1 MDVDGRLKQKVA
13 VQRDEETSGMSL
25 SALAKVGPAMAVVA
39 IGIVLAYVVP
49 GLEAMQPWKPG
60 DPVPFWNVVGRPFES
75 EAFAQQIERTNEI
88 DSFADEV
95 LSEPDPP
102 PVPVAP
108 KKVVV
113 QKPGDGLPA
122 YTPKEGDD
130 KPAVQ
135 SIELFKG
142 QELDRFFAS
151 LARSDSSLEG
161 AITRVSHWGD
171 SAIGI
176 DGIPGA
182 IRRRM
187 QARFGDAGHG
197 FHLMAPPNSSYRHGE
212 VKLKT
217 SGWSHCFI
225 IFRCRKSSGLY
236 GMGGTVFTSAG
247 GGTSTF
253 SMHPTR
259 SSGQVSKFEVWY
271 AEHPRGGQF
280 SVRVDKGEK
289 TFVNTRAEAYE
300 ERWHAVDVE
309 DGPHTFEVRA
319 AGKGKVELFGVTLER
334 DNPGVVWDGLSQ
346 VGAFTNR
353 MSGFD
358 PDHLKDHLQHR
369 KSDLAVFTFGGNDM
383 IRKVTM
389 EQYAAE
395 YREVIQLFRKA
406 RPEMDCLIM
415 APLDHGE
422 RKGVRIVSQPIV
434 PLMIEAQRQVAKSE
448 GCGFFDTV
456 AAMGGEGSAGRWFKR
471 KPRLIGGDLSHATS
485 KGHQVIG
492 ELVYRAIV
500 EGYVAYRKRTK

>member
-13 VQRDEETSGMSL
+13 VQQTQESSGMSL
-25 SALAKVGPAMAVVA
+25 AMLGKIGPAMAVVA
-39 IGIVLAYVVP
+39 IGLILVYTVP
-49 GLEAMQPWKPG
+49 GLEFARPYKDG
-60 DPVPFWNVVGRPFES
+60 DPVPFWNVIGRPFES
-75 EAFAQQIERTNEI
+75 EAFAQQLERTNEI
-88 DSFADEV
+88 DNFANEV
-95 LSEPDPP
+95 LAEPDPVVP
-102 PVPVAP
+102 PEP

-113 QKPGDGLPA
+113 RKPSDGLPA
-122 YTPKEGDD
+122 YTPKVGDE

-135 SIELFKG
+135 SIELFQG

-151 LARSDSSLEG
+151 LARSDGNLEG

-187 QARFGDAGHG
+187 QTRFGDAGHG
-197 FHLMAPPNSSYRHGE
+197 FHLMAQPNSSYRHGE
-212 VKLKT
+212 VKFKH

-225 IFRCRKSSGLY
+225 IFRCRKSTGLY

-247 GGTSTF
+247 GATSTF
-253 SMHPTR
+253 TPHPTR
-259 SSGQVSKFEVWY
+259 SSGRFSKFEVWY
-271 AEHPRGGQF
+271 ADQPRGGQF
-280 SVRVDKGEK
+280 SLRVDKGEK
-289 TFVNTRAEAYE
+289 TFVNTRADAYE
-300 ERWHAVDVE
+300 ERWHALDLE
-309 DGPHTFEVRA
+309 DDTHTIEVRA
-319 AGKGKVELFGVTLER
+319 AGKGKVELFGVTMER

-353 MSGFD
+353 LSGLD
-358 PDHLKDHLQHR
+358 PEQLKDHLQHR
-369 KSDLAVFTFGGNDM
+369 QTNLAVFTFGGNDM
-383 IRKVTM
+383 IRKVSM
-389 EQYAAE
+389 ERYAEE

-422 RKGVRIVSQPIV
+422 RKGVRIVSLPIV
-434 PLMIEAQRQVAKSE
+434 AEMIEAQRSVARSE
-448 GCGFFDTV
+448 GCAFFDTV

-492 ELVYRAIV
+492 ELVFRGIIEA
-500 EGYVAYRKRTK
+500 YVAYRRRTR